1 MSYWT
6 QPAMKERLDI
16 KQQIQAAQS
25 IISKVAKFYGLTTNE
40 ILGRCRER
48 RLIKARFLSIY
59 FIKQKTE
66 FTLVTI
72 GKIFNRDHASI
83 IHALKTIKTVR
94 ELHYETD
101 LLEDLKKL
109 SNII

>member
-16 KQQIQAAQS
+16 KQQTQAAQN
-25 IISKVAKFYGLTTNE
+25 IISKVAKFYGLTSDE

-48 RLIKARFLSIY
+48 RLIKARFISIY

-83 IHALKTIKTVR
+83 IHALKTIQTVK

>member
-16 KQQIQAAQS
+16 KQQTQAAQN
-25 IISKVAKFYGLTTNE
+25 IISKVAKFYGLTSDE

-48 RLIKARFLSIY
+48 RLIKARFISIY

-72 GKIFNRDHASI
+72 GKIFKRDHASI
-83 IHALKTIKTVR
+83 IHALKTIQTVK

>member
-16 KQQIQAAQS
+16 KQQTQAAQS
-25 IISKVAKFYGLTTNE
+25 IISKVAKFYGLTSDE

-48 RLIKARFLSIY
+48 RLIKARFISIY

-83 IHALKTIKTVR
+83 IHALKIIQTVK